1 MGIIITLENTNKRM
15 VFMRSRFDHELDML
29 NEELVSMGNLVES
42 SIEAAVSALKTQNV
56 DLARRVVEGD
66 REVNNKEREI
76 EDLAMKLILRQQP
89 VAGDLRLISTALRM
103 ITDMERIGDQAADI
117 SEITIMLAEQTYL
130 KELIHIPQ
138 MGDATIKMVRESID
152 AFVRKDVELAKQ
164 VILYDDV
171 VDDLFDVIKEELIGY
186 IRENKGSSEQAI
198 DFMMIAKYF
207 ERIGDHAQNIAEWV
221 YYAITGDHYNG
232 S

>member
-1 MGIIITLENTNKRM
+1 
-15 VFMRSRFDHELDML
+15 MRSRFDQELDRL
-29 NEELVSMGNLVES
+29 NEELVQMGNLVES
-42 SIEAAVSALKTQNV
+42 SIEAAVSALKTQNI
-56 DLARRVVEGD
+56 DLAQRVVDGD

-76 EDLAMKLILRQQP
+76 EDMAMKLILRQQP
-89 VAGDLRLISTALRM
+89 VASDLRLISAALRM

-117 SEITIMLAEQTYL
+117 SEITIFLADQTYL

-152 AFVRKDVELAKQ
+152 AFVRKDLELAVK
-164 VILYDDV
+164 VIQYDDV
-171 VDDLFDVIKEELIGY
+171 VDQLFDVIKEELIGH
-186 IRENKGSSEQAI
+186 IRENTGSSEQAI

-221 YYAITGDHYNG
+221 YYAITGEHYNR

>member
-1 MGIIITLENTNKRM
+1 
-15 VFMRSRFDHELDML
+15 MRSRFDQELDTL

-117 SEITIMLAEQTYL
+117 SEITIMLADQTYL
-130 KELIHIPQ
+130 KELVHIPQ

>member
-1 MGIIITLENTNKRM
+1 M
-15 VFMRSRFDHELDML
+15 VFMRSRFDHELDIL

-117 SEITIMLAEQTYL
+117 SEITIMLADQTYL
-130 KELIHIPQ
+130 KELVHIPQ

-152 AFVRKDVELAKQ
+152 AFVRKDVDLAKQ

-171 VDDLFDVIKEELIGY
+171 VDELFDVIKEELIGY

-198 DFMMIAKYF
+198 DLMMIAKYF

>member
-1 MGIIITLENTNKRM
+1 
-15 VFMRSRFDHELDML
+15 MRSRFDHELDIL

-117 SEITIMLAEQTYL
+117 SEITIMLADQTYL
-130 KELIHIPQ
+130 KELVHIPQ

-152 AFVRKDVELAKQ
+152 AFVRKDVDLAKQ

-171 VDDLFDVIKEELIGY
+171 VDELFDVIKEELIGY